1 MSQCFSTPDNALVE
15 WPDAF
20 GRRFLVTIDTEEEF
34 DWATPGASDD
44 YDVSAIAALPA
55 MQQRFA
61 AHGVSP
67 IYMVDYVVAAS
78 ETAAAIIRDILLS
91 DSATAIGAQLHS
103 WVTPPLGDARAR
115 ARVETFAGNL
125 PREMEA
131 AKLDR
136 LIAVIERSLHR
147 RPCIYR
153 AGRYGVGPHTIAAL
167 AARGFRLDA
176 SMRARFDYSGEGGPD
191 FSQVTATPFLL
202 SDGGIVELP
211 LTAIYTGLLRRH
223 GATLHPLL
231 GRVPRGRGVFARS
244 GLLSRVPLTPEGTS
258 VREAVRAID
267 VAAQDGERLL
277 QLSFH
282 SPSLVPG
289 HTPYVRTERDLAR
302 FHAWWE
308 HVFAA
313 LARHGYAPA
322 SLQQVLDACADNAK
336 RAVGPAGLEPA
347 T

>member
-1 MSQCFSTPDNALVE
+1 VSQSFRTPKDALVE
-15 WPDAF
+15 WPDGF
-20 GRRFLVTIDTEEEF
+20 GRRFIVTIDTEEEF

-78 ETAAAIIRDILLS
+78 DAAAAVLRDILVS
-91 DSATAIGAQLHS
+91 DPATAIGAQLHP

-115 ARVETFAGNL
+115 ARAETFAGNL
-125 PREMEA
+125 PREIEA

-136 LIAVIERSLHR
+136 LLAVIERSLHR

-167 AARGFRLDA
+167 VARGFRLDA

-191 FSQVTATPFLL
+191 FTKVTATPIRLN
-202 SDGGIVELP
+202 DGALVELP
-211 LTAIYTGLLRRH
+211 LTAIYSGLLRRR

-231 GRVPRGRGVFARS
+231 GRIPRGRGMFARL
-244 GLLSRVPLTPEGTS
+244 GLLSRVPLTPEGTPA
-258 VREAVRAID
+258 REAVHAIGL
-267 VAAQDGERLL
+267 AARDGERLL

-308 HVFAA
+308 EVFAA

-322 SLQQVLDACADNAK
+322 SLQQVLDACADAK